1 MIPSYS
7 ENQDLIQIEKI
18 DASHFT
24 PHLHESIEMIY
35 MTSGS
40 MVIGT
45 GIDLF
50 SVEKGEL
57 AIIFPNLIH
66 HSQVFNAGINQAIHI
81 LAPPTYFESFGEL
94 LLQKRP
100 EIPVIPAAKVHDNV
114 IYAINNLM
122 ELSADS
128 GNSLLQHAFLQL
140 ILGRIIPQLKLTER
154 EDFSSHDIV
163 YQTVSYIAVHFKENI
178 TLTKM
183 AKDLGIS
190 QFSLSRV
197 FSGIFHQNFNRY
209 LNEVRLQYVTQKL
222 IRTSKPITDLYLDAG
237 FQSQATFNRVF
248 QTRYHMSPKKYRE
261 LYKNSKQ

>member
-7 ENQDLIQIEKI
+7 ENQDLIQIEEI
-18 DASHFT
+18 DVNHFT
-24 PHLHESIEMIY
+24 PHLHESIELIY
-35 MTSGS
+35 MLSGS

-45 GIDLF
+45 GVDLF
-50 SVEKGEL
+50 PVEKGDL

-66 HSQVFNAGINQAIHI
+66 HSQVFSTDKNRAIHI
-81 LAPPTYFESFGEL
+81 LAAPTYFETFNDL

-100 EIPVIPAAKVHDNV
+100 EVPVVPGDKLHDN
-114 IYAINNLM
+114 ILYSIKNLA
-122 ELSADS
+122 ELSDNEN
-128 GNSLLQHAFLQL
+128 NSVLQHSFLQI
-140 ILGRIIPQLKLTER
+140 ILARALPMLKLRER
-154 EDFSSHDIV
+154 EDIRTHDIV
-163 YQTVSYIAVHFKENI
+163 YQTVSYIAVHFKENL

-209 LNEVRLQYVTQKL
+209 LNEVRLQYISQKL
-222 IRTSKPITDLYLDAG
+222 VGTSKPITELYLDAG

-248 QTRYHMSPKKYRE
+248 QARYHMSPKSYRE
-261 LYKNSKQ
+261 VYSSNK